1 MTWVIE
7 ELKRLQRE
15 RETRL
20 RQILAPRQGAES
32 APRQAISSAKTDEKL
47 QSQSR
52 SQEPLKPSDPF
63 KDERN
68 SGTK

>member
-1 MTWVIE
+1 MSWVIE

-15 RETRL
+15 REIRL
-20 RQILAPRQGAES
+20 RQILGPRKGAES
-32 APRQAISSAKTDEKL
+32 TPRQCVSSANTDEKL
-47 QSQSR
+47 QARSR
-52 SQEPLKPSDPF
+52 SQEPPDPF